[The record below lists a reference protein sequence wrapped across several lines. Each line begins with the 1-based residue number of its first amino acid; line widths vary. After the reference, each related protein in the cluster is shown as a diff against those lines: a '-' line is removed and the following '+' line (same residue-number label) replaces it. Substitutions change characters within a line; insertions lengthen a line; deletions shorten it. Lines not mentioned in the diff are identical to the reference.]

1 MVDDVAGQVAA
12 AMVQAAGSDA
22 WAAMRDRIARLLGRG
37 DAGRERAELE
47 RLDRTTSELE
57 DPELSEE
64 ERTLFRQTWQAR
76 FRRFLEG
83 LDESERGRVVA
94 ELRVLVEPYGEPA
107 RRDGGGVRNN
117 TFSGPT
123 AVQTGTGNQ
132 QTNHFGSGA

>member
-1 MVDDVAGQVAA
+1 MLDDVAGQVAA
-12 AMVQAAGSDA
+12 AILQAAGSDA

-47 RLDRTTSELE
+47 RLDRTTSDLE

-83 LDESERGRVVA
+83 LDEGERERVVA
-94 ELRVLVEPYGEPA
+94 ELRALVEPYGEPA
-107 RRDGGGVRNN
+107 RRDGGLVRNN

-123 AVQTGTGNQ
+123 AVQTGTDNQ
-132 QTNHFGSGA
+132 QTNYFGSGA